1 LIACANLTN
10 LQFARATTRL
20 REVAVRTALGA
31 SRTDIGRLIL
41 FESLALSVGGAAF
54 GVLLAVPLVRAVIAA
69 APDGIPR
76 LQEIHVSWQVLAFT
90 SLAALFAAGLSGLAS
105 AVRLR
110 RADLGYALKQDAN
123 RGITGSAVS
132 RVRSVLVVAEVA
144 LTLLLA
150 VAAGLLVRT
159 MQSLNATNLGFRTE
173 QLLVAFAHAPANTEK
188 EYIARPRQMQNL
200 LDDLGSTPGVQSAA
214 GVMGLP
220 AGQYGSNGRYELEG
234 RTTGDDGSSESV
246 FTLAS
251 PRYFSTLN
259 IPLLR
264 GREFEEN
271 DSYDSE
277 FVAIISS
284 SLARAAFPDQD
295 PIGRKIRCG
304 LDSPKWMTIVGIVGD
319 VAQDSPASRPGPTLY
334 MPLMQHPYHANE
346 FEIVVRTGVT
356 PASLIPMVRN
366 KIQAVDPTI
375 ATKFTT
381 MDDLLGDSIAA
392 PRFRTYLLGS
402 FALLGFVLTSLGVY
416 GVMSYTVA
424 QRSFEVGV
432 RMTFGAERSQILRL
446 MLGQAARL
454 TALGVAIGL
463 VISLAATRLMSSMLF
478 GVRASDG
485 PTIVIASAVI
495 VVTAL
500 IAAYVPARHAASI
513 DPIKALH
520 YE

>member
-1 LIACANLTN
+1 
-10 LQFARATTRL
+10 
-20 REVAVRTALGA
+20 
-31 SRTDIGRLIL
+31 
-41 FESLALSVGGAAF
+41 
-54 GVLLAVPLVRAVIAA
+54 
-69 APDGIPR
+69 
-76 LQEIHVSWQVLAFT
+76 
-90 SLAALFAAGLSGLAS
+90 
-105 AVRLR
+105 
-110 RADLGYALKQDAN
+110 
-123 RGITGSAVS
+123 
-132 RVRSVLVVAEVA
+132 
-144 LTLLLA
+144 
-150 VAAGLLVRT
+150 
-159 MQSLNATNLGFRTE
+159 
-173 QLLVAFAHAPANTEK
+173 
-188 EYIARPRQMQNL
+188 
-200 LDDLGSTPGVQSAA
+200 
-214 GVMGLP
+214 
-220 AGQYGSNGRYELEG
+220 
-234 RTTGDDGSSESV
+234 
-246 FTLAS
+246 
-251 PRYFSTLN
+251 
-259 IPLLR
+259 
-264 GREFEEN
+264 
-271 DSYDSE
+271 
-277 FVAIISS
+277 
-284 SLARAAFPDQD
+284 
-295 PIGRKIRCG
+295 
-304 LDSPKWMTIVGIVGD
+304 VGD